1 MDKSIKVLRIT
12 GVNMVNGESR
22 ETNLPVEKEIFKDR
36 DELEAFRAELEK
48 KTEFEEIILTYI
60 ADWETNKS

>member
-1 MDKSIKVLRIT
+1 MRKEIKVLRIT

-22 ETNLPVEKEIFKDR
+22 ETNLPIEKEVFKDR

-48 KTEFEEIILTYI
+48 KTEFEHILLTYI